1 MRLRACAKINLTLEV
16 LGRRPDGY
24 HDIASVFQAIS
35 LFDTL
40 TLEEAE
46 SLSLRC
52 SLPDLENE
60 GNLALKAALALQ
72 QATGCRAGASI
83 TLEKGI
89 PVAGGLGGGSS
100 DAAAVLLG
108 LNRLWRLDLA
118 SSRLAQVAASV
129 GSDVPYFLLG
139 GTALVEGRGE
149 RVTPLPPAPPLW
161 VVLLLAPQSY
171 SGAKT
176 AQLYS
181 LLQKEHY
188 ASGDATSRLV
198 AALREGRF
206 PQEALVNSFE
216 AVAYRAFPF
225 LEDHRRAFLR
235 AGAASVHL
243 TGSGPTLYT
252 LVAEEEEA
260 RLLASRME
268 GAGHKVAVARMVGP
282 KGSA

>member
-40 TLEEAE
+40 TLEESE

-52 SLPDLENE
+52 SLPDLEGE
-60 GNLALKAALALQ
+60 GNLALKAARALQ

-100 DAAAVLLG
+100 DAAATLVG

-118 SSRLAQVAASV
+118 PSRLAQVAASV
-129 GSDVPYFLLG
+129 GSDVPYFLVG

-161 VVLLLAPQSY
+161 VVLLLAPQS
-171 SGAKT
+171 SPGAKT

-188 ASGDATSRLV
+188 ASGAATRRLV

-206 PQEALVNSFE
+206 PGEGLVNSFE
-216 AVAYRAFPF
+216 AVASRAFPF
-225 LEDHRRAFLR
+225 LEEHRGAFLR

-252 LVAEEEEA
+252 LVAAEEEA
-260 RLLASRME
+260 RSLASRLE
-268 GAGHKVAVARMVGP
+268 GAGRRVVVARMVG
-282 KGSA
+282 SMDLA